1 MRNAAVPP
9 RGHGLRGVGGDLGR
23 DPEDDLTEGQ
33 AREWVHRQLIV
44 DELDCAQLEAVFTVL
59 TERAPNALDRQNG
72 LFRSCCEIVL
82 VSVPAAPPTHVTPEP
97 PKRMPQAPRSTR
109 SIKS

>member
-1 MRNAAVPP
+1 VTQR
-9 RGHGLRGVGGDLGR
+9 
-23 DPEDDLTEGQ
+23 Q

-44 DELDCAQLEAVFTVL
+44 DELDCAQLEKVFTVL

-82 VSVPAAPPTHVTPEP
+82 VSVPAAPPTHVVSP
-97 PKRMPQAPRSTR
+97 PAKRIPHPPGSTR

>member
-1 MRNAAVPP
+1 MTV
-9 RGHGLRGVGGDLGR
+9 
-23 DPEDDLTEGQ
+23 GQ

-44 DELDCAQLEAVFTVL
+44 DELDCAQLEAVFRAL

-82 VSVPAAPPTHVTPEP
+82 VSVPAAPPTYEVPPP
-97 PKRMPQAPRSTR
+97 PKRMPKTPRTLR
-109 SIKS
+109 SIES